1 MLKVYGADIEP
12 SDNGNG
18 SDVEMESEAEAE
30 MVEDGNPGGESGDVC
45 HALAGTRVKLVT
57 KDGASRYFDT

>member
-1 MLKVYGADIEP
+1 MLKVYGADIGP

-30 MVEDGNPGGESGDVC
+30 MVEDGDRRGESGDDC
-45 HALAGTRVKLVT
+45 HALAGTRMKLVT